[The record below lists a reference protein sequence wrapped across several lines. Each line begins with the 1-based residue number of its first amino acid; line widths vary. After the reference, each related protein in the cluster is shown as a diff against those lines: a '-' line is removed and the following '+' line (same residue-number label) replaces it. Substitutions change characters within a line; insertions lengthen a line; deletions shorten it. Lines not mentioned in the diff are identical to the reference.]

1 MNRIDLAGVL
11 LGVLAVASLGNA
23 EKQPGQSDGRA
34 SQTVSPQSRFD
45 HEHSSWTAIL
55 DQYVSSGSVD
65 YAGLADRGQPAL
77 DAYLMALSA
86 ASPDESLWTREER
99 LAFWINAYNASTIRL
114 ILDHYPLSSIRS
126 IGFLPMAAFRTKF
139 IPLGADQRRIS
150 LNAVE
155 NDILR
160 EQFND
165 SRIHFA
171 IVCASKSCPTLR
183 SEAYRS
189 SVIDQQLD
197 DAARAFL
204 DDPSKNRWELASR
217 TLHLSSIFK
226 WFRDDFQRDASTLP
240 AYAGRY
246 MGQLDQAAL
255 DGGKVRVEFLDYDWS
270 LNGH

>member
-1 MNRIDLAGVL
+1 M
-11 LGVLAVASLGNA
+11 
-23 EKQPGQSDGRA
+23 
-34 SQTVSPQSRFD
+34 
-45 HEHSSWTAIL
+45 
-55 DQYVSSGSVD
+55 
-65 YAGLADRGQPAL
+65 
-77 DAYLMALSA
+77 
-86 ASPDESLWTREER
+86 
-99 LAFWINAYNASTIRL
+99 IRL
-114 ILDHYPLSSIRS
+114 ILDLYPLSSIRS
-126 IGFLPMAAFRTKF
+126 IGFWPMAAFRTKF

-160 EQFND
+160 KQFDD

-204 DDPSKNRWELASR
+204 DDLSKNRWEAASR
-217 TLHLSSIFK
+217 TLHLSSTFK
-226 WFRDDFQRDASTLP
+226 WFCDDFERDASTLP
-240 AYAGRY
+240 AYAWRY

-255 DGGKVRVEFLDYDWS
+255 EGGRVRVAFLDYDWA
-270 LNGH
+270 LKGR